1 MNLAF
6 ATNNRKKSRE
16 LKNIL
21 EIYGFNVLDLNDL
34 SINTEI
40 EESGNTFHENALLK
54 ARHLYELT
62 GDMSMGEDSGLEV
75 KALDGKPGIYS
86 ARYAGEHGNDQANL
100 DKLLADMLD
109 VDDRSARFKTVIAL
123 FDGKKEL
130 FFEGV
135 INGTIAREST
145 GTGGF
150 GYDPIFIPDGYA
162 TSFGEFS
169 PEEKNKIS
177 HRALAVERL
186 AEHLKTTRHPL

>member
-62 GDMSMGEDSGLEV
+62 GDMSLGEDSGLEV

-109 VDDRSARFKTVIAL
+109 VDDRSARFITVIAL
-123 FDGKKEL
+123 FDGKIEL

-177 HRALAVERL
+177 HRALAVGKL
-186 AEHLKTTRHPL
+186 AEYLKTTRHPL